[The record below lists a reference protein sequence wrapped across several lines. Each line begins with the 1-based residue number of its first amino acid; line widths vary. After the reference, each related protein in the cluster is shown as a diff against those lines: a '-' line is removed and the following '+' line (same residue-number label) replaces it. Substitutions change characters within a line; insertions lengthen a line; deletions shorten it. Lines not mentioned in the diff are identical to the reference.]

1 MAEELQS
8 LLEKINEEGVKK
20 ADKAKDE
27 IIAKAKKEAADIVAK
42 AKSKSEDIIKKSEE
56 DAKSNETRAANSIRQ
71 ASRDILLS
79 MKEELNNRLESV
91 IKKCVGESMTPE
103 FMGKIILEM
112 EKSFL
117 SKGIDA
123 DNGMEIL
130 LSKKDLDSMQT
141 LFQGSLGKDFKTTP
155 EISLGHDFTAGV
167 KVGFKGNDLF
177 FDFSDDAL
185 SEIICAYVGPRLAN
199 IING

>member
-8 LLEKINEEGVKK
+8 LLEKINEEGVKQ

-91 IKKCVGESMTPE
+91 IKKCVGDAMTPE

-117 SKGIDA
+117 SKGVDT

-130 LSKKDLDSMQT
+130 LSKKDLDSMQA
-141 LFQGSLGKDFKTTP
+141 LFQGSLGKDFKETP
-155 EISLGHDFTAGV
+155 DISLGHDFTAGV

-185 SEIICAYVGPRLAN
+185 SEMICAYVGPRLAN

>member
-8 LLEKINEEGVKK
+8 LLEKINEEGVKQ

-91 IKKCVGESMTPE
+91 IKKCVGDAMTPE

-117 SKGIDA
+117 SKGVDT

-130 LSKKDLDSMQT
+130 LSKKDLDSMQA
-141 LFQGSLGKDFKTTP
+141 LFQGSLGKDFKKTP
-155 EISLGHDFTAGV
+155 DISLGHDFTAGV

-185 SEIICAYVGPRLAN
+185 SEMICAYVGPRLAN